1 MANAVRLRRC
11 FHCGAILQTKA
22 SKEPGYILESTIA
35 NNKPDA
41 LLYCNRCYSKIKA
54 LNYSELD
61 LNIDDDIKK
70 ILKDA
75 LATDALLVWVVDLF
89 GFNGILNPTVAKIA
103 KKLNVVVLGTKRDLF
118 PRVVK
123 NDLLIKFIENSFME
137 NGINPIAIHLF
148 GHESDINPTDLLN
161 KLNELRKGHDIYMVG
176 SSACGKTTII
186 NKILTVFENKSK
198 WAIKQEVYPDTKAK
212 VLEIPLSN
220 SSFLYELP
228 GFALS
233 TSCVSKVEKEVAK
246 TLTPRKE
253 VKVTLRTIA
262 KGDTIMVGNLVQFS
276 EFKGKPTNIRLYAAE
291 GVEVRKVKTAA
302 IGEAEEENARK
313 RNIRPYSENF
323 SEFSDYDVFEYTM
336 ENDGKCHDISV
347 QGLGWF
353 TFIARGQVFRISL
366 PKGVAIKETISKVRS
381 TDDK

>member
-1 MANAVRLRRC
+1 MAHAVRVRRC

-22 SKEPGYILESTIA
+22 PKEPGYILESTIA

-61 LNIDDDIKK
+61 QNIDDDIKK

-75 LATDALLVWVVDLF
+75 LATDALIVWVVDLF
-89 GFNGILNPTVAKIA
+89 TFNGILNPTVAKIA
-103 KKLNVVVLGTKRDLF
+103 KKLNVVVLGTKKDLF

-123 NDLLIKFIENSFME
+123 NETLINFVSNSFNE
-137 NGINPIAIHLF
+137 NGIQPIAIHLF
-148 GHESDINPTDLLN
+148 GHESDIDPKDLLD
-161 KLNELRKGHDIYMVG
+161 KLNELRRGHDVYMVG
-176 SSACGKTTII
+176 ASTSGKTTII
-186 NKILTVFENKSK
+186 SKILTVFENKSK

-212 VLEIPLSN
+212 ILEIPLSN

-246 TLTPRKE
+246 ILIPKKE
-253 VKVTLRTIA
+253 IKVTIRTMM
-262 KGDTIMVGNLVQFS
+262 KGDTLMVGNLAQLS
-276 EFKGKPTNIRLYAAE
+276 EFKGKATAVRLYAAE
-291 GVEVRKVKTAA
+291 GVEIRKVKTSQVP
-302 IGEAEEENARK
+302 EAEHENERK

-323 SEFSDYDVFEYTM
+323 SDFGDYDVFEYEM
-336 ENDGKCHDISV
+336 ENDGKFHDISID
-347 QGLGWF
+347 GLGWF
-353 TFIARGQVFRISL
+353 TFVAKGQIFRVTL
-366 PKGVAIKETISKVRS
+366 PKGVALKEHLSKVRNN
-381 TDDK
+381 DDK

>member
-1 MANAVRLRRC
+1 MAHAVRVRRC

-22 SKEPGYILESTIA
+22 PKEPGYILESTIA

-61 LNIDDDIKK
+61 QNIDDDIKK

-75 LATDALLVWVVDLF
+75 LATDALIVWVVDLF
-89 GFNGILNPTVAKIA
+89 TFNGILNPTVAKIA
-103 KKLNVVVLGTKRDLF
+103 KKLNVVVLGTKKDLF

-123 NDLLIKFIENSFME
+123 NETLLNFVSNSFNE
-137 NGINPIAIHLF
+137 NGIQPIAIHLF
-148 GHESDINPTDLLN
+148 GHESDIDPKDLLD
-161 KLNELRKGHDIYMVG
+161 KLNELRRGHDVYMVG
-176 SSACGKTTII
+176 ASTSGKTTII
-186 NKILTVFENKSK
+186 SKILTVFENKSK

-212 VLEIPLSN
+212 ILEIPLSN

-246 TLTPRKE
+246 ILIPKKE
-253 VKVTLRTIA
+253 IKVTIRTMM
-262 KGDTIMVGNLVQFS
+262 KGDTLMVGNLAQLS
-276 EFKGKPTNIRLYAAE
+276 EFKGKATAVRLYAAE
-291 GVEVRKVKTAA
+291 GVEIRKVKTSQVP
-302 IGEAEEENARK
+302 EAEHENERK

-323 SEFSDYDVFEYTM
+323 SDFGDYDVFEYEM
-336 ENDGKCHDISV
+336 ENDGKFHDISID
-347 QGLGWF
+347 GLGWF
-353 TFIARGQVFRISL
+353 TFVAKGQIFRVTL
-366 PKGVAIKETISKVRS
+366 PKGVALKEHLSKVRNN
-381 TDDK
+381 DDK